1 MSRDR
6 TGVEDRAMS
15 AALAL
20 ATAAADT
27 AAPAAGSVVVALP
40 ASADAGPDDVGLL
53 LAYRDG
59 DAGAFERLYTRHAGS
74 LRLLCLRHLRSEA
87 SADDVVQETFLR
99 LVRGAERIE
108 RGFNVRAWL
117 HRVAA
122 NLCIDLLR
130 AQRRCPGTEE
140 DGNAMR
146 SLPAQHRSEQPEA
159 AFEMTWMR
167 ETVMRVAA
175 AMPPRQRA
183 ALVLRELEGLT
194 YNAIA
199 EVLELSP
206 GAVETLLFRARR
218 RFREEYLRRA
228 VECDGPAARGAATV
242 ELVGTAERRGPGRRR
257 SRDADAARP
266 ARCQDRVTARSA
278 MPMAG

>member
-1 MSRDR
+1 
-6 TGVEDRAMS
+6 MS
-15 AALAL
+15 AALAVE
-20 ATAAADT
+20 APPTAATTRTTIGMVVPLRPPQD
-27 AAPAAGSVVVALP
+27 AAVE
-40 ASADAGPDDVGLL
+40 DDVSLL
-53 LAYRDG
+53 VAYREG
-59 DAGAFERLYTRHAGS
+59 DALAFERLYGRHATA
-74 LRLLCLRHLRSEA
+74 LRLLCLRHLRSDA

-99 LVRGAERIE
+99 LVRCADRVD

-130 AQRRCPGTEE
+130 AQRRSPSTDDDGTV
-140 DGNAMR
+140 MR

-159 AFEMTWMR
+159 AYEMTWMR
-167 ETVMRVAA
+167 ETVMRVAD

-183 ALVLRELEGLT
+183 ALVLRELEGLS

-199 EVLELSP
+199 EALQLSP

-228 VECDGPAARGAATV
+228 SESDRPASGCAATA
-242 ELVGTAERRGPGRRR
+242 EILGKAERRTPRRR
-257 SRDADAARP
+257 LRDVAAHLVDCSSCR
-266 ARCQDRVTARSA
+266 DRVRARTVA
-278 MPMAG
+278 PVPG

>member
-1 MSRDR
+1 
-6 TGVEDRAMS
+6 MS

-20 ATAAADT
+20 SPT
-27 AAPAAGSVVVALP
+27 APASAVAAGRSVVVPLRPGADP
-40 ASADAGPDDVGLL
+40 AADDDVSLL
-53 LAYRDG
+53 IAYRDG
-59 DAGAFERLYTRHAGS
+59 DAGAFERLYTRHASGI
-74 LRLLCLRHLRSEA
+74 RMLCLRHLHSDA

-130 AQRRCPGTEE
+130 AQRRCPGTED
-140 DGNAMR
+140 DGTVMR
-146 SLPAQHRSEQPEA
+146 SMPAQQRSEQPEA
-159 AFEMTWMR
+159 AFEMTWLR

-183 ALVLRELEGLT
+183 ALVLRELEGLS

-199 EVLELSP
+199 EALELSP

-228 VECDGPAARGAATV
+228 AEAERSVEGCSTTV
-242 ELVGTAERRGPGRRR
+242 ELVGTAERPTSGRRR
-257 SRDADAARP
+257 AREAAAHLSDCASCR
-266 ARCQDRVTARSA
+266 DRVRSR
-278 MPMAG
+278 AGVAG

>member
-1 MSRDR
+1 
-6 TGVEDRAMS
+6 MS

-20 ATAAADT
+20 SLTPPAPLRTTVAQVLPLRPAAD
-27 AAPAAGSVVVALP
+27 AE
-40 ASADAGPDDVGLL
+40 GPDDDVSLL

-59 DAGAFERLYTRHAGS
+59 DASAFERLYSRHATAI
-74 LRLLCLRHLRSEA
+74 RMLCLRHLRSDA

-99 LVRGAERIE
+99 LVRGADRVD

-130 AQRRCPGTEE
+130 AQRRNPGTDD
-140 DGNAMR
+140 DGSVMR
-146 SLPAQHRSEQPEA
+146 SIPTQHRADQPEA
-159 AFEMTWMR
+159 AYEMTWLR
-167 ETVMRVAA
+167 ETVTRVAQ

-183 ALVLRELEGLT
+183 ALVLRELEGLS

-199 EVLELSP
+199 EALQLSP

-218 RFREEYLRRA
+218 RFREEYLRHAAESDR
-228 VECDGPAARGAATV
+228 PANACGRTI
-242 ELVGTAERRGPGRRR
+242 ELLGSAERRRPATRRR
-257 SRDADAARP
+257 LRDVATHIVDCASCR
-266 ARCQDRVTARSA
+266 DRVRTRPVASVRD
-278 MPMAG
+278 

>member
-1 MSRDR
+1 
-6 TGVEDRAMS
+6 MS

-20 ATAAADT
+20 SPTAAAPLR
-27 AAPAAGSVVVALP
+27 APVAQVLPLRPPADAAGT
-40 ASADAGPDDVGLL
+40 DDDVSLL
-53 LAYRDG
+53 LAYRSG
-59 DAGAFERLYTRHAGS
+59 DASAFERLYARHATAI
-74 LRLLCLRHLRSEA
+74 RMLCLRHLRSDA

-99 LVRGAERIE
+99 LVRGAGRVD

-130 AQRRCPGTEE
+130 AQRRNPGTDD
-140 DGNAMR
+140 DGTVMR
-146 SLPAQHRSEQPEA
+146 TVPTPHRADQPEA
-159 AFEMTWMR
+159 AYEMTWLR
-167 ETVMRVAA
+167 ETVTRVAE

-183 ALVLRELEGLT
+183 ALVLRELEGLS

-199 EVLELSP
+199 EALQLSP

-228 VECDGPAARGAATV
+228 TESDRPANECGRTIELLGSAEHRRHPATRRRLRDVASHIVDCASCRDRVRTRPAAPV
-242 ELVGTAERRGPGRRR
+242 PG
-257 SRDADAARP
+257 
-266 ARCQDRVTARSA
+266 
-278 MPMAG
+278 

>member
-1 MSRDR
+1 M
-6 TGVEDRAMS
+6 T

-20 ATAAADT
+20 LPV
-27 AAPAAGSVVVALP
+27 PAATSSPATRPAVVALP
-40 ASADAGPDDVGLL
+40 PPADTDPDDDVSLL
-53 LAYRDG
+53 VAYRGG
-59 DAGAFERLYTRHAGS
+59 DTAAFERLYTRHATS
-74 LRLLCLRHLRSEA
+74 IRLLCLRHLHSEA

-146 SLPAQHRSEQPEA
+146 YLPAQQRSEQPEA

-228 VECDGPAARGAATV
+228 TECDGPAARRGATV

-257 SRDADAARP
+257 GRETAPRP
-266 ARCQDRVTARSA
+266 A